1 MRRFLR
7 GRQVADRASPV
18 ELPPVRQGNIGCV
31 TTVSATPAI
40 IKRSYGFNGEVVIVT
55 GAARGIGEG
64 IADVLAEAGATVIVA
79 DLNGEK
85 AQERASALRKAGHLA
100 DYVQLDIADEA
111 SIVFAHS
118 QVVAKHG
125 APWGLVNN
133 AGLLD
138 RQMLL
143 DATAQEW
150 DRVNAVNS
158 RGVFLLMRESARAM
172 TEAKTGG
179 RIVNIASAALIGS
192 LCYGH
197 TIYAASKAAL
207 LGLMRA
213 AAFELADHK
222 ITVNTILAGGV
233 ATPGAIESRGPAP
246 DGPARRPPPLGMCT
260 PRDIGWAV
268 LFFVSPLSG
277 AITNQSIAVDGGW
290 SVT

>member
-1 MRRFLR
+1 MT
-7 GRQVADRASPV
+7 
-18 ELPPVRQGNIGCV
+18 N
-31 TTVSATPAI
+31 VSGTRAI
-40 IKRSYGFNGEVVIVT
+40 IKGAYGFSGEVVMVT

-64 IADVLAEAGATVIVA
+64 IAEVLAEAGATVIVA
-79 DLNGEK
+79 DVNGEM
-85 AQERASALRKAGHLA
+85 AQERANALRKAGHLA
-100 DYVQLDIADEA
+100 DHVRLDIADEA
-111 SIVFAHS
+111 SIVVAHAEM
-118 QVVAKHG
+118 VAKHG

-133 AGLLD
+133 AGILD

-143 DATAQEW
+143 EGTAQEW

-172 TEAKTGG
+172 THAKAGG

-213 AAFELADHK
+213 AAFELADHN
-222 ITVNTILAGGV
+222 ITVNTIMAGGV
-233 ATPGAIESRGPAP
+233 ATPGAIQSKGPVP
-246 DGPARRPPPLGMCT
+246 EGPARRTPPLGMCT
-260 PRDIGWAV
+260 PRDIGLAV
-268 LFFVSPLSG
+268 LFFASPLSG
-277 AITNQSIAVDGGW
+277 VITNQSIAVDGGW